1 MYSVREIPSA
11 SSMFSAYASLSATI
25 MLFRSAVNEL
35 IPRPI
40 RRYVYSAVGELFR
53 QRSNKLTLVVEEGNA
68 MSPNL
73 VYEASEVYLRTKISP
88 SANRLKVSKGPKE
101 NHLTVSFMRGERIDD
116 VFDGIELNWRFVC
129 LEHNNQNDGS
139 GSSSSTRQES
149 RHFELSFDEKF
160 KERVLNS
167 YLPFLMSRSK
177 DIKDREKAL
186 KLCTLGNWYPGGSIH
201 WETIMLDHP
210 AKFETLAMDQ
220 VMKEA
225 IMDDLDRFV
234 RRREFYKRVGRAWK
248 RGYLLYGPPGTGKSS
263 LIAAIANH
271 LKFDIY
277 DLQLRHSMHD
287 SDLRR
292 LLLSTTN
299 RSILVIEDIDC
310 SLELPDRNIV
320 EGKNKTPLGQMTLSG
335 LLNFIDGLWSSCG
348 DERIL
353 IFTTNNKD
361 KLDPALLRPGRMD
374 MHIHMSYLTAQG
386 FKVLASN
393 YLGINVY
400 HRLFGEIERL
410 IGITNITPA
419 QVAEELMRSEDADV
433 ALEGVC
439 KLLKRKKME
448 NEESETLEPIIE
460 LRPELDIEL
469 SAETEEEV
477 IELVAESVELTGE
490 TRAEA
495 AEQTYELQP
504 DPAVELET

>member
-1 MYSVREIPSA
+1 MPSA

-25 MLFRSAVNEL
+25 MLFRSAANEL
-35 IPRPI
+35 IPPPI
-40 RRYVYSAVGELFR
+40 RRYVYSAVGELFQR
-53 QRSNKLTLVVEEGNA
+53 RSNKLTLVVEEGNA
-68 MSPNL
+68 ISRNL
-73 VYEASEVYLRTKISP
+73 VYEASEIYLRTKISP
-88 SANRLKVSKGPKE
+88 SADRLKVSKGPKE
-101 NHLTVSFMRGERIDD
+101 NKIIVSFVKGEKIDD

-129 LEHNNQNDGS
+129 LEHNNQNDDS

-149 RHFELSFDEKF
+149 RYFELSFDKKF

-167 YLPFLMSRSK
+167 YLPFVMSRSK
-177 DIKDREKAL
+177 EMKDRDKAL
-186 KLCTLGNWYPGGSIH
+186 KLCTLGNWYPGGNIH
-201 WETIMLDHP
+201 WETVKLDHP
-210 AKFETLAMDQ
+210 TTFETLAMDPG
-220 VMKEA
+220 MKEA
-225 IMDDLDRFV
+225 IIGDLDRFV
-234 RRREFYKRVGRAWK
+234 ERREYYKRVGRAWK

-277 DLQLRHSMHD
+277 DLQLRHLMHD

-299 RSILVIEDIDC
+299 RSILVMEDIDC

-320 EGKNKTPLGQMTLSG
+320 EGKKKTPQVQLTLSG
-335 LLNFIDGLWSSCG
+335 LLNFVDGLWSSCG

-374 MHIHMSYLTAQG
+374 MHIHMSYLTAHG

-393 YLGINVY
+393 YLGINAY

-410 IGITNITPA
+410 IGITSITPA

-439 KLLKRKKME
+439 RLLKRKKLE
-448 NEESETLEPIIE
+448 NEEVIRDEEANGSLECLGCKKQKSEI
-460 LRPELDIEL
+460 
-469 SAETEEEV
+469 
-477 IELVAESVELTGE
+477 
-490 TRAEA
+490 
-495 AEQTYELQP
+495 
-504 DPAVELET
+504 